1 MLQIKTSVVAAE
13 NGSRKAVVESGTTS
27 MSLSWISWK
36 PRIDDPSKPM
46 PSLIASA
53 STALGGTEKCCQVPG
68 RSVKRKSIISTFL
81 VLTALRTSSVVE
93 QLRNICCPPVS
104 DTGRASLRRVT
115 LTCKHF
121 QSMYFSFREAHASA
135 SALLQCVSRF
145 RHLLFCLPFRKRKLF
160 ARPRQLPAHHV
171 LPIVVARSP
180 GCRFRGFSW
189 RHTPHLRE

>member
-104 DTGRASLRRVT
+104 NTGRASLRRSDAHLQVFPVDV
-115 LTCKHF
+115 F
-121 QSMYFSFREAHASA
+121 QLS
-135 SALLQCVSRF
+135 
-145 RHLLFCLPFRKRKLF
+145 
-160 ARPRQLPAHHV
+160 
-171 LPIVVARSP
+171 
-180 GCRFRGFSW
+180 
-189 RHTPHLRE
+189 

>member
-53 STALGGTEKCCQVPG
+53 SIALGGTEKCCQVPG
-68 RSVKRKSIISTFL
+68 KSVKRKSIISTFL
-81 VLTALRTSSVVE
+81 VLMALRTSSVVE

-104 DTGRASLRRVT
+104 NGGRASIRSGDAHLQAFLVEI
-115 LTCKHF
+115 F
-121 QSMYFSFREAHASA
+121 QLSCGPRISFNAA
-135 SALLQCVSRF
+135 
-145 RHLLFCLPFRKRKLF
+145 
-160 ARPRQLPAHHV
+160 
-171 LPIVVARSP
+171 
-180 GCRFRGFSW
+180 
-189 RHTPHLRE
+189 